1 MIKCQKLWRLPLK
14 WGGRYLGEIMEI
26 KFRLH
31 GTGKGVG
38 GKYMPVTAWTIL
50 ELVR

>member
-1 MIKCQKLWRLPLK
+1 MIKCQKLWRFPIKL
-14 WGGRYLGEIMEI
+14 GGCYLGEIMEI

-31 GTGKGVG
+31 GIGKPVG